1 MASGDPPEASD
12 SSNPSNPR
20 ELKLVSNPE
29 SPSVSTSALAPE
41 GSSPSPS
48 RSTPDSTPENS
59 AATPSS
65 ERPATDEDGHD
76 SSRRGLPIWL
86 FVVLFLVSA
95 LAIGWQFRLAGQLE
109 QQIAGLESE
118 LAATTA
124 LLGAHQSRLVEIRGG
139 VRDLAVQ
146 IDGLKALVDA
156 EPADSLSSS
165 QPPHEGTPAPPHRA
179 EAREIP
185 ARLPR

>member
-1 MASGDPPEASD
+1 MASGDPPEAPD
-12 SSNPSNPR
+12 SSAPSNPR

-29 SPSVSTSALAPE
+29 SPSLSTSASAPE
-41 GSSPSPS
+41 SQSPSAS
-48 RSTPDSTPENS
+48 ASTPENS
-59 AATPSS
+59 AAAPSS
-65 ERPATDEDGHD
+65 VRPATDEDGHD

-86 FVVLFLVSA
+86 FVLFFLVSA

-146 IDGLKALVDA
+146 LDGLKALVDA
-156 EPADSLSSS
+156 EPADALSSS
-165 QPPHEGTPAPPHRA
+165 QPPLEGAPAPSHRVEARA

>member
-1 MASGDPPEASD
+1 MASGDPPEAPD
-12 SSNPSNPR
+12 SSSSSASDPR
-20 ELKLVSNPE
+20 ELKLVSNPDSH
-29 SPSVSTSALAPE
+29 SPSASAATPGSLSSKTAASTL
-41 GSSPSPS
+41 
-48 RSTPDSTPENS
+48 ENS
-59 AATPSS
+59 AAAPSPD
-65 ERPATDEDGHD
+65 RPATDAGDHD

-86 FVVLFLVSA
+86 FVVFFLVSA

-109 QQIAGLESE
+109 QEIAGLESE

-139 VRDLAVQ
+139 VHDLAVQ
-146 IDGLKALVDA
+146 LEGLQALVDS
-156 EPADSLSSS
+156 EPSDSLSSS
-165 QPPHEGTPAPPHRA
+165 QTQRQGGPVPSPRT